1 MCCTMPVF
9 ISGFLFF
16 RNFDNHKWNTKISK
30 RLKTLVIPYF
40 LWNCITCILWYIVYT
55 VLGKDYLTDENI
67 PLNTVDAIINIFKYS
82 PLWYL
87 YDLFLYGLLSPII
100 YILLRKKTLAIFVLL
115 LSSTLIILNSFTYF
129 SPLYWLPVF
138 MLGGFFG
145 TYNKDYFSNEASFL
159 TTPTLFLWITVFII
173 QVFFQHYTLI
183 TILRI
188 TAPFFVVACYNTFER
203 CIHIKTH
210 HIYKYSFFLYASH
223 YVFLCVGQHM
233 CISYLGQDRYAILIA
248 ATVVPFLV
256 IILCITLA
264 YMLENKLSNIYSILS
279 GNR

>member
-55 VLGKDYLTDENI
+55 VLGKDYLTNENI

-100 YILLRKKTLAIFVLL
+100 YITAKKDFGYFC
-115 LSSTLIILNSFTYF
+115 FTTKF
-129 SPLYWLPVF
+129 N
-138 MLGGFFG
+138 
-145 TYNKDYFSNEASFL
+145 TYHS
-159 TTPTLFLWITVFII
+159 
-173 QVFFQHYTLI
+173 
-183 TILRI
+183 
-188 TAPFFVVACYNTFER
+188 
-203 CIHIKTH
+203 
-210 HIYKYSFFLYASH
+210 
-223 YVFLCVGQHM
+223 
-233 CISYLGQDRYAILIA
+233 
-248 ATVVPFLV
+248 
-256 IILCITLA
+256 
-264 YMLENKLSNIYSILS
+264 
-279 GNR
+279 